1 MRTLQTMFKR
11 HRADVIMSVMV
22 FIWGFHFIVVKDAVG
37 DMNPLTYN
45 AVRFT
50 IGLPAL
56 ALFALRDRAWLHVSR
71 HDMLLLFLLTVTG
84 PLLYQIGFALGIKR
98 TTSANTA
105 LLVATMPAWTAFFS
119 IALGLVEI
127 RRRLLLG
134 IAITLTGMTLVV
146 LSRSR
151 DGLSLSHDDLAGSA
165 LVLGAAALGGLGNV
179 TSKPVV
185 DRVGGMTMA
194 IWKYIWTTVGLLMLS
209 APQLAHF
216 SADTLPLHNVPNV
229 LYSGILSG
237 VGGYLAVHIALK
249 DIGPTRTSAY
259 FNYNPIVAS
268 AAGVLILGEP
278 LTVGLLI
285 GGALTLWGVAVVRRN
300 TYLRKKA
307 PAAGEPTGDASPVV
321 GGAQSA
327 RVRGLGAPPCA
338 D

>member
-1 MRTLQTMFKR
+1 MRALQTLLER
-11 HRADVIMSVMV
+11 HRADAIMTVMV

-37 DMNPLTYN
+37 DMDPLTYN

-50 IGLPAL
+50 VGLPAL
-56 ALFALRDRAWLHVSR
+56 MLFGWHNRAWLHVSR
-71 HDMLLLFLLTVTG
+71 HELWLLFVLTLTG

-119 IALGLVEI
+119 IVLGLVEI
-127 RRRLLLG
+127 RRRLLVG
-134 IAITLTGMTLVV
+134 ITVTLAGMALVV

-151 DGLSLSHDDLAGSA
+151 DGLSLSHDDLVGSA
-165 LVLGAAALGGLGNV
+165 LVLGAAMLGGLGNV

-185 DRVGGMTMA
+185 DRVGGMSMA
-194 IWKYIWTTVGLLMLS
+194 IWKYIFTTLGLLLIS
-209 APQLAHF
+209 APHLVHF
-216 SADTLPLHNVPNV
+216 SSDTLPLHTVPNV

-259 FNYNPIVAS
+259 FNYNPIVAG

-278 LTVGLLI
+278 LTAGLLF
-285 GGALTLWGVAVVRRN
+285 GGVLTLWGVSVVRHN
-300 TYLRKKA
+300 TYLRKKTPVA
-307 PAAGEPTGDASPVV
+307 ACEPAVSIVPAESTGK
-321 GGAQSA
+321 
-327 RVRGLGAPPCA
+327 
-338 D
+338 